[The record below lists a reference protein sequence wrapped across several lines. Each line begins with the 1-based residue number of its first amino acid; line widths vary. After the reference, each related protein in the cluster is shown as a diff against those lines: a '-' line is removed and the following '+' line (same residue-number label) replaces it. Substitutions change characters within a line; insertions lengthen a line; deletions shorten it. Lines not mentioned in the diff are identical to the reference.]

1 MNVQEIYSG
10 RRGAAICARTDRS
23 SILLSLAGTYKSG
36 CALWIAER
44 NSKWSGLNKGLVARL
59 A

>member
-1 MNVQEIYSG
+1 MNVQEIYKGS
-10 RRGAAICARTDRS
+10 RGTAICARTDRS

-44 NSKWSGLNKGLVARL
+44 NSKWSALNKGLVARL

>member
-1 MNVQEIYSG
+1 MNVQEVYNG

-23 SILLSLAGTYKSG
+23 PILLSLAGTYKSG

-44 NSKWSGLNKGLVARL
+44 NSKWSALNKGLVARL

>member
-1 MNVQEIYSG
+1 MNVQEIYNG

-23 SILLSLAGTYKSG
+23 SILLSLAGTYNSG

-44 NSKWSGLNKGLVARL
+44 NSKWSVLNKGLVARL

>member
-1 MNVQEIYSG
+1 MNVQEIYNG
-10 RRGAAICARTDRS
+10 RRGSAICARTDRS

-44 NSKWSGLNKGLVARL
+44 NSKWSALNNELVARL